1 MRLPWVNWNCRDTFR
16 PFEVPSDTKC
26 SIFSKKV
33 GLTSAR
39 AQFVTVF
46 SFLSFSQ
53 VFAQCKNLN
62 RKIRSWWIRVVI
74 LCRVSRFASSRGQ
87 GNYHW
92 PARFRLSLSNL
103 LGEGWGSVL
112 PKRSAFRLHFHF
124 HFRMKVAGEGLE
136 SCSYLLI
143 ALNTYKNESN
153 IENQRSC
160 TGHANYCNPIPDFT
174 FIFERE
180 IKRIRVK
187 GWLFTTLFFL
197 KDNESFR
204 RTLQLWGYQKRPR
217 KYFRSFAVTSG
228 VA

>member
-1 MRLPWVNWNCRDTFR
+1 MF
-16 PFEVPSDTKC
+16 FG
-26 SIFSKKV
+26 KV
-33 GLTSAR
+33 RRTSAR
-39 AQFVTVF
+39 AQFVAFV

-112 PKRSAFRLHFHF
+112 PKRGAFRLHFHF
-124 HFRMKVAGEGLE
+124 RMEVAGEGLE

-143 ALNTYKNESN
+143 TLNTYKNESN
-153 IENQRSC
+153 IGNQRRC
-160 TGHANYCNPIPDFT
+160 TAHANNCNPIPDFT
-174 FIFERE
+174 CMFERE

-187 GWLFTTLFFL
+187 EWLFTTLFFL
-197 KDNESFR
+197 KDNESFQ

-228 VA
+228 VAFS

>member
-1 MRLPWVNWNCRDTFR
+1 M
-16 PFEVPSDTKC
+16 
-26 SIFSKKV
+26 FSKKV
-33 GLTSAR
+33 HLTSAR
-39 AQFVTVF
+39 AQFVAFV

-74 LCRVSRFASSRGQ
+74 LCRVSRFANSRGQ

-112 PKRSAFRLHFHF
+112 PKRSAFGLHF

-143 ALNTYKNESN
+143 TLNTYKNESN
-153 IENQRSC
+153 IENQRRC
-160 TGHANYCNPIPDFT
+160 TGHANNCNPIPDFT
-174 FIFERE
+174 CIFERE

-228 VA
+228 VAFS